1 MRNLA
6 EYILAAKRVS
16 ALFYGDRTQLAQLQK
31 VMKNFRFAR
40 FGVVPSLTDKTS
52 RRSNILILNKI
63 FSPLENL
70 IEIISETTGC
80 SMECAETAFFSAA
93 LCAPV
98 VTIPENLEHFFP
110 IATMKFRGDASTPLS
125 KKIFTPAVEIA
136 ERIFVPAVEIAT
148 DFAEGKLTRGEAI
161 NRRRNLALEA
171 FRNSLWTLGDGTTGE
186 VLALA
191 VDPLLGADWT
201 PAQIAD
207 VVPTLFGMSI
217 VIAV

>member
-1 MRNLA
+1 MRSLA

-40 FGVVPSLTDKTS
+40 FGVVPSLSDKIS
-52 RRSNILILNKI
+52 RKGNILRLNNIL
-63 FSPLENL
+63 PQLENL
-70 IEIISETTGC
+70 IEIISETSSC
-80 SMECAETAFFSAA
+80 STECVETVFYSAA

-98 VTIPENLEHFFP
+98 ITFPENLEHFFP
-110 IATMKFRGDASTPLS
+110 IATMKFRGDAGAPLS
-125 KKIFTPAVEIA
+125 KKIFAPAIEIA
-136 ERIFVPAVEIAT
+136 ERIFVPAVQTAT

-201 PAQIAD
+201 PSQIAD